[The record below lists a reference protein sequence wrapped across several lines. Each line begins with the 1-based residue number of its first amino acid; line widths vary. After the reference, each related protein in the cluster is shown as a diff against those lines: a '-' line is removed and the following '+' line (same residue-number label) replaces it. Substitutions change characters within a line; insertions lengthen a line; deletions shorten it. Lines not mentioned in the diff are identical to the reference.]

1 MALTRT
7 VDTSST
13 SLEYSIISDTIK
25 IDKPDTSNLITFYQ
39 EFFGYNIK
47 EVNVNHP
54 DFIRLIESAS
64 ALVQTNG
71 NISIDIE
78 SSASRVP
85 TKTFKTNINLASLRG
100 DEAKEVIL
108 KSLKEKGIT
117 SEKVVINKI
126 NSIVSG
132 PKYSGDFKN
141 TDKYNKFQYVKITI
155 K

>member
-1 MALTRT
+1 M
-7 VDTSST
+7 
-13 SLEYSIISDTIK
+13 
-25 IDKPDTSNLITFYQ
+25 
-39 EFFGYNIK
+39 
-47 EVNVNHP
+47 
-54 DFIRLIESAS
+54 IESAS